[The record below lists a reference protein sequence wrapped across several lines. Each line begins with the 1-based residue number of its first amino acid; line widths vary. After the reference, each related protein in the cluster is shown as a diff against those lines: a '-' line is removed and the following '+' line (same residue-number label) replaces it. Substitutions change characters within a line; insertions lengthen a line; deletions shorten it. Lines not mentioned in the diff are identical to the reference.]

1 MKKIIICILILFTLW
16 GCDNNAR
23 KLDEE
28 KYNTYLLYYQS
39 ILDSDS
45 KKEKSQC
52 FDFSLA
58 VNQIGE
64 NLYRYDIIIDNPRV
78 AMYEIKALAVIDN
91 LTIEVDKNQMMP
103 SVGILDNKNYN
114 MIPFQVD
121 TEKDFVSGIVLS
133 LTSEQ
138 SALRISVM
146 IECKDSSG
154 LNYVREYLSI
164 YGEYV
169 PNQE

>member
-1 MKKIIICILILFTLW
+1 MKKIIICILILCTLW
-16 GCDNNAR
+16 GCNNNAR

-28 KYNTYLLYYQS
+28 KYNTYLTYYQS

-52 FDFSLA
+52 FDLSLA
-58 VNQIGE
+58 VNKIDD

-103 SVGILDNKNYN
+103 SVGILDNTNYN

-138 SALRISVM
+138 PALRISVM
-146 IECKDSSG
+146 IEWKDSTG

-169 PNQE
+169 ANQE